1 MKTENWIHGWLKSIW
16 KKKEVP
22 DYRREKNWSFER
34 IYKLG
39 RRSYHG
45 FPADGGVRMQ
55 CEKLAVKISKRIQL
69 TEHDI
74 YYLERLEEKPITKD
88 EQYSNEHDIRD
99 ESNHLGF
106 DDGGEG

>member
-1 MKTENWIHGWLKSIW
+1 MSYGGLPNNYNPWPGDPEK
-16 KKKEVP
+16 
-22 DYRREKNWSFER
+22 REWTFER

-45 FPADGGVRMQ
+45 FPADGGIRMM
-55 CEKLAVKISKRIQL
+55 CEKLAAKVSKDIQL

-74 YYLERLEEKPITKD
+74 YYLEQLEEKPITKD
-88 EQYSNEHDIRD
+88 EQYGNEHDIRD
-99 ESNHLGF
+99 ESNYLGF

>member
-1 MKTENWIHGWLKSIW
+1 MSYGGLPKDYNPW
-16 KKKEVP
+16 P
-22 DYRREKNWSFER
+22 DDPDKNDVVKIFDH
-34 IYKLG
+34 L
-39 RRSYHG
+39 
-45 FPADGGVRMQ
+45 
-55 CEKLAVKISKRIQL
+55 EKLTAKVSKSIQL